1 MHERHRK
8 ALCAVL
14 FAAATSAVEAGDLTF
29 DSAVGG
35 AVGGA
40 IGGAVGAELGGRD
53 GAILG
58 AGVGA
63 AAGTA
68 LNTREYADGRRY
80 SRGDDY
86 PRQFYYERDRHH
98 HDHGPSFGRFCPPG
112 QAKKGRC

>member
-1 MHERHRK
+1 MRK
-8 ALCAVL
+8 CHCTPLYAAVL
-14 FAAATSAVEAGDLTF
+14 AAASWTAQAGDLTF

-63 AAGTA
+63 AAGAA

-98 HDHGPSFGRFCPPG
+98 HHAPSGGRFCPPG

>member
-1 MHERHRK
+1 MK
-8 ALCAVL
+8 TTKLSALCG
-14 FAAATSAVEAGDLTF
+14 FALCSSVAGAGDLTTN
-29 DSAVGG
+29 AAIGG

-40 IGGAVGAELGGRD
+40 IGGAVGAELGGRE

-68 LNTREYADGRRY
+68 INTKEHATTASHPTGSPD
-80 SRGDDY
+80 
-86 PRQFYYERDRHH
+86 HH
-98 HDHGPSFGRFCPPG
+98 VYHGPHGRFCPPG